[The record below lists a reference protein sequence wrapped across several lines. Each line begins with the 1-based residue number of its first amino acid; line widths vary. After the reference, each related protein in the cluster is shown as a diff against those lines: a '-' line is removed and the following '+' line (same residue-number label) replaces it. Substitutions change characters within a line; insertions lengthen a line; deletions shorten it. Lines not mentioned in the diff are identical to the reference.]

1 MNTITTEKDTIE
13 LLRAIDVATEMM
25 VQNISESNSFAGM
38 LLEVD
43 IDEAESVVENTRK
56 QIEAAQ
62 TLTEFGLEISED

>member
-13 LLRAIDVATEMM
+13 LLEAIDVATELMIK
-25 VQNISESNSFAGM
+25 NISENNSFAGM

-43 IDEAESVVENTRK
+43 IDEAESVANNTRK

-62 TLTEFGLEISED
+62 ILTEFGLEISEN

>member
-1 MNTITTEKDTIE
+1 MNTITTEKDTIK
-13 LLRAIDVATEMM
+13 LLEAIDVATELMLKS
-25 VQNISESNSFAGM
+25 ISENNSFAGM

-43 IDEAESVVENTRK
+43 IDEAESVANDIRR